1 MFQGSKVR
9 PNRPKD
15 KKIIKLT
22 PEQRINVLNET
33 GFLKIK
39 NK

>member
-1 MFQGSKVR
+1 MFQGSKVKS
-9 PNRPKD
+9 NRPKD

-22 PEQRINVLNET
+22 PAQRIIVLKET
-33 GFLKIK
+33 GFMKIK